1 MCKQQSV
8 CLRTGSTLFDGKLLY
23 SLDTDVTMNKRAKEV
38 ASGLAKLRH
47 DAVFRRSASIH
58 LFLLRQ
64 GTPPLAA
71 VKDLAAPHAAEE
83 GPMFG
88 APPSGSL
95 PPFRVIN
102 DFSGDLRVSDFP
114 QLGVAYPVLSVSD

>member
-1 MCKQQSV
+1 
-8 CLRTGSTLFDGKLLY
+8 
-23 SLDTDVTMNKRAKEV
+23 MNKRAKEV

-47 DAVFRRSASIH
+47 DVVFRRSASIH
-58 LFLLRQ
+58 LFLLPRP
-64 GTPPLAA
+64 GTPPRAA
-71 VKDLAAPHAAEE
+71 LKDSAAPHAAEE

-114 QLGVAYPVLSVSD
+114 PVGGRVSRFIRK